1 MEITRYIKDKIL
13 KSIQPNKV
21 IILLGARRVGK
32 TSLIK
37 QIMKEISEPILFL
50 NGDDYN
56 TKTLFEKRSVA
67 NFKLL
72 LGNYKFLVI
81 DEAQEIDD
89 IGFKLKLMIDSFEG
103 LKIIATGSSAF
114 DLTSKVGAPLVGR
127 NITFHL
133 YSIAQLEYKNYENY
147 FETISNLEERLIL
160 GSYPELLHIQD
171 FNEKKEYLEGLI
183 NDYLLKDILAFEGLL
198 NRNSILNLLK
208 MIAYRIGSEISLES
222 IGNELGMSKNT
233 VEKYL
238 DLFSKVFIIYRLDGF
253 SRNLD
258 NELTKKSKWYFW
270 DLGIRNA
277 VIGNFNYL
285 ANRDDIGILWE
296 NYLHSERKKKISYLN
311 NFTSDYFWRTHTK
324 QEIDRIEE
332 KNGIIS
338 GFEFKWNNKVKVKTP
353 PQFQK
358 GYPEAT
364 FEIINKENYLD
375 FIS

>member
-89 IGFKLKLMIDSFEG
+89 FGFKLKLMIDSFEG